1 MDDDPVVGPDR
12 VGLEVVLGADLRRQR
27 QAPGGV
33 DAAAE
38 GREDAEAPV
47 ADLVAEA
54 LDDDR
59 LVGGDDAGRL
69 LLLAQV
75 GDEVVG
81 GARVEVVL
89 GGQLGRLAGDRL
101 ARELADRPAQLGRA
115 ADPVTAPEGH
125 RAGARRGPG
134 TTITRS
140 RVISSIRQVVAP
152 SRKVWPGRA
161 S

>member
-1 MDDDPVVGPDR
+1 MPSSDQIASASSSRSSRISGR
-12 VGLEVVLGADLRRQR
+12 ER

-33 DAAAE
+33 HAAAV

-59 LVGGDDAGRL
+59 LVGGDDAGRG

-75 GDEVVG
+75 GDQVLG
-81 GARVEVVL
+81 RAAVEVVL
-89 GGQLGRLAGDRL
+89 G
-101 ARELADRPAQLGRA
+101 RPAPSGLRETASRAKAPIARPSSAGR
-115 ADPVTAPEGH
+115 PIPSPFQKGTAPGTPG
-125 RAGARRGPG
+125 AGV
-134 TTITRS
+134 TITRS

>member
-12 VGLEVVLGADLRRQR
+12 VGLDVPLGADLRRER

-33 DAAAE
+33 DAAAV
-38 GREDAEAPV
+38 GREHAEAPV

-59 LVGGDDAGRL
+59 LVRGDDPRRG

-75 GDEVVG
+75 GDEV
-81 GARVEVVL
+81 
-89 GGQLGRLAGDRL
+89 
-101 ARELADRPAQLGRA
+101 LGRA
-115 ADPVTAPEGH
+115 AVEVVVLRELLRGRVHRLAGEGADRLAELGGAADPVAAPERH
-125 RAGARRGPG
+125 RAGDPGRGV
-134 TTITRS
+134 TITRS
-140 RVISSIRQVVAP
+140 RVMSSIRQVVAP

>member
-1 MDDDPVVGPDR
+1 M
-12 VGLEVVLGADLRRQR
+12 
-27 QAPGGV
+27 

-59 LVGGDDAGRL
+59 LVGGDDPGRR

-75 GDEVVG
+75 GDQVLG
-81 GARVEVVL
+81 RAAVEVVL
-89 GGQLGRLAGDRL
+89 VGELVGLGARPPRGRRRRSPGPSSAG
-101 ARELADRPAQLGRA
+101 RPIPSPRQNG
-115 ADPVTAPEGH
+115 TAPGTPG
-125 RAGARRGPG
+125 AGV
-134 TTITRS
+134 TITRS